1 MSPLMVYGTVQYST
15 LTDLNTSPEYRP
27 ELSQLPVED
36 LVGAPQLYDNN
47 NHNHCH

>member
-27 ELSQLPVED
+27 ELSQLPVQGMI
-36 LVGAPQLYDNN
+36 VTPQLHDGNS
-47 NHNHCH
+47 HNDCH